1 MVVGVVVN
9 QKEVKELWAHRDQQL
24 KSRQQQGKIAM
35 KSAVKKE
42 ETKKRNAL
50 KGRRNAIESK
60 ARERGEG
67 EARTRNQK
75 GKAAIGVKIFPRKL
89 RKF

>member
-9 QKEVKELWAHRDQQL
+9 QTEVKELWGHRDQQL

-50 KGRRNAIESK
+50 KRRRNAIKSK
-60 ARERGEG
+60 
-67 EARTRNQK
+67 
-75 GKAAIGVKIFPRKL
+75 
-89 RKF
+89 

>member
-42 ETKKRNAL
+42 ETKKKECL
-50 KGRRNAIESK
+50 KRKKQCKKEQGKVKGGGRGKNRKQKKGMPKKE
-60 ARERGEG
+60 
-67 EARTRNQK
+67 EAMQE
-75 GKAAIGVKIFPRKL
+75 
-89 RKF
+89 